1 MVWGTQAARAL
12 DPSGATATVEA
23 AAPDE
28 QAAEP
33 VTETVEAAA
42 PAGQAAEPVTETV
55 EAAAPDGRAAEP
67 VTETVEAAAPAG
79 RAAEPVTETVEA
91 AAPDGQAAEPVTE
104 TVEAAAPAAQRV
116 VEPVTETVTPVTH
129 VVEDLAPVT
138 HVVEDLAPVTH
149 VVEDLAPVTGLVEDL
164 APVTGLVEDLAP
176 VTDTVDRTVVAL
188 VENTIGLVTG
198 GDTLPALPLPTLS
211 SSPLVPTIGSAFVDP
226 SETGS
231 LQVERSPWQAAHSLL
246 SMTVGEP
253 SSLTSGTFM
262 PDASGSPTDP
272 DVPGPWRAP
281 VELPLVDWGGILETG
296 GRGLSLV
303 AAYLSVAIMLAL
315 GISRWIRPI
324 AFARA
329 PNPFL
334 SSIEL
339 PG

>member
-1 MVWGTQAARAL
+1 VTHV
-12 DPSGATATVEA
+12 VEDLA
-23 AAPDE
+23 
-28 QAAEP
+28 P
-33 VTETVEAAA
+33 VTHVVKDLA
-42 PAGQAAEPVTETV
+42 PVTGLV
-55 EAAAPDGRAAEP
+55 EDLAP
-67 VTETVEAAAPAG
+67 VTHVVEDLA
-79 RAAEPVTETVEA
+79 PVTH
-91 AAPDGQAAEPVTE
+91 
-104 TVEAAAPAAQRV
+104 V
-116 VEPVTETVTPVTH
+116 VEDLAPVTH

-281 VELPLVDWGGILETG
+281 VELPLADWGGILETG